1 MPFYKTNLSKVVFL
15 DIETVSEQ
23 PTFDKLSESWQKL
36 WDEKTQR
43 QRGDESTAAE
53 YYEQKAGI
61 LAEFGKVV
69 CISCGF
75 FSHWR
80 QEERKYRM
88 TSFYGDDEKDLLER
102 CAAMLNKL
110 GNSYTLCA
118 HNGKEFDFPYLARRM
133 VIQGIPLP
141 GVLNTS
147 GLKPWQVP
155 HLDTLEL
162 WKFGDYKNYTSLK
175 LLAEAF
181 KLPTPKDDID
191 GSMVGHTYWQEKDL
205 PRIATYCEKDVLTLT
220 NVLLKME
227 NQAVLTDSEIETT
240 EAP

>member
-1 MPFYKTNLSKVVFL
+1 MPFYKTNLTKVVFL

-43 QRGDESTAAE
+43 QRGEISAAE
-53 YYEQKAGI
+53 HYEQKAGI
-61 LAEFGKVV
+61 WAEFGKVV
-69 CISCGF
+69 CISCGV
-75 FSHWR
+75 FSEW
-80 QEERKYRM
+80 QEEGRTFRM
-88 TSFYGDDEKDLLER
+88 TSFYGDDEKEVLQR
-102 CAAMLNKL
+102 CAAMLTKI
-110 GNSYTLCA
+110 GDSYTLCA

-133 VIQGIPLP
+133 VIKGIPLP

-162 WKFGDYKNYTSLK
+162 WKFGDFKNYTSLK

-181 KLPTPKDDID
+181 GHPTPKDDID
-191 GSMVGHTYWQEKDL
+191 GSMVGPTYWQEQDL
-205 PRIATYCEKDVLTLT
+205 PRIVRYCEKDVVTLAR
-220 NVLLKME
+220 VLLTME
-227 NQAVLTDSEIETT
+227 NQPVLQDSEIETT